1 MAIENITYD
10 EYKFDLQERAESRML
25 SQFHDSTVLK
35 LLLQVFTSEVQE
47 LADAIYELIRQRSVG
62 FAKGYNL
69 DTIGRIVGRDRTQY
83 NYTTAFWFAP
93 DENDVQPDNGNWWT
107 QNAQQAVSE
116 QMDDDTYRKWLWLK
130 ILENHNLYSSTPEL
144 ENAILDGIGETVGIQ
159 RTDMMEAE
167 ILTQPTISLTNKAL
181 LTYNRDTELTENE
194 YLFAYPAT
202 TSIYEE

>member
-69 DTIGRIVGRDRTQY
+69 DAIGRIVGRDRTQY
-83 NYTTAFWFAP
+83 NYTIKFWFAP
-93 DENDVQPDNGNWWT
+93 DEDDVQPDNGNWWT

-159 RTDMMEAE
+159 RTDMMEAD
-167 ILTQPTISLTNKAL
+167 ILTSSSISLTNKAL
-181 LTYNRDTELTENE
+181 LTYNRNTELTENE

>member
-1 MAIENITYD
+1 MAIENITYN

-25 SQFHDSTVLK
+25 SQFHNSTVLK

-62 FAKGYNL
+62 VAKGYNL
-69 DTIGRIVGRDRTQY
+69 DAIGRIVGRDRTQY

-159 RTDMMEAE
+159 RTDMMEAD
-167 ILTQPTISLTNKAL
+167 IMTSPSISLTNKAL
-181 LTYNRDTELTENE
+181 LTYNRNTELTDNE